1 MAGGLRGRWFLR
13 GDIEDAVEK
22 PLTRL
27 WRSEPTAGKRL
38 IAAGRRAIVNRRLS
52 THSSHFPHESVGQ
65 KPAPC
70 KKPAL
75 HWIQRGNLKWL
86 AEYLMLRVFAVTI

>member
-27 WRSEPTAGKRL
+27 WRSEPTGGKR
-38 IAAGRRAIVNRRLS
+38 
-52 THSSHFPHESVGQ
+52 P
-65 KPAPC
+65 
-70 KKPAL
+70 
-75 HWIQRGNLKWL
+75 
-86 AEYLMLRVFAVTI
+86 